1 MLDQS
6 TFQMQ
11 MTISQMFYPNR
22 QIFFEKI
29 AASLS
34 PESVIRIRPAPAPNE
49 GAFTKKL
56 NEPRNRRTLRDD
68 VRSLIQISQPLA
80 RKIDIVWGK
89 FVPGLK
95 KADCDIRS
103 GVAQNLCDRSD
114 NDEARAVI

>member
-11 MTISQMFYPNR
+11 MTISQ
-22 QIFFEKI
+22 I

-114 NDEARAVI
+114 NNEARAVI